1 MGSGWHSGTRSAVR
15 LAPWMAAMRATPI
28 TSPFLAWPWAIS
40 WNVAG
45 SMRMLPV
52 ARATRWVSALADTST
67 MWAWPWASK
76 WVRGVG
82 MFKGSDGASGLM
94 AAQQPSETCRC
105 HDCPV
110 ERLATAG
117 TPNPLVSTTVPC
129 MNANPPSRPTP
140 RWQRLLAATLALV
153 MALPLPAQAQAS
165 APAQGGG
172 TVRLP
177 SLGES
182 ANADLSVADE
192 KRIGESIMREG
203 RRDPTFLDDPVLQDY
218 LQSLWAPLV
227 LAARQRGDIEADTAA
242 YFAYESFLI
251 RERSVNAFA
260 LPGGFVGVHLGLI
273 GITTTRDQLASVLAH
288 ELAHVTQR
296 HIARSI
302 APGARS
308 SMVGLAAILLGILA
322 ATQGASADVVN
333 ASIAGGQAAAIQGQ
347 LNFSRDMERE
357 ADRMGYGLLGAAG
370 YATAGM
376 GEMFERMEVANR
388 LNDAGNFP
396 YLRSHPLTVD
406 RIAEARTRTLVPGS
420 APSAPPLAHALMQAR
435 ARVLMDT
442 SAQGLQR
449 LVGGETSS
457 SQLPDRLAAT
467 YAGAMAALLLKDAAR
482 LSSFASAL
490 ESALA
495 QARSASPREPMAE
508 RALALLKADLQIA
521 RGQGAAALQTLAD
534 LPVVNSPG
542 VTARPQL
549 LLRARAALAGV
560 AEQPP
565 GAAAAAEL
573 RRVTEDLQTWV
584 TDQPQDSAAWEQLA
598 TTAEAS
604 GLRLRSLRA
613 AAEARAAVGDLNG
626 AIDRLRAAQGSAG
639 NVAGQDFIEASVIDA
654 RLRQLV
660 AERRLLVLEA
670 RGGR

>member
-1 MGSGWHSGTRSAVR
+1 MNATVQTRS
-15 LAPWMAAMRATPI
+15 
-28 TSPFLAWPWAIS
+28 
-40 WNVAG
+40 
-45 SMRMLPV
+45 
-52 ARATRWVSALADTST
+52 
-67 MWAWPWASK
+67 
-76 WVRGVG
+76 
-82 MFKGSDGASGLM
+82 
-94 AAQQPSETCRC
+94 
-105 HDCPV
+105 
-110 ERLATAG
+110 
-117 TPNPLVSTTVPC
+117 
-129 MNANPPSRPTP
+129 TP
-140 RWQRLLAATLALV
+140 RWQRLLAALLALL
-153 MALPLPAQAQAS
+153 MALPLPAS
-165 APAQGGG
+165 AQGQAGPSS
-172 TVRLP
+172 VRLP
-177 SLGES
+177 SLGET

-203 RRDPTFLDDPVLQDY
+203 RRDPTFLDDPVLLDY

-227 LAARQRGDIEADTAA
+227 LAARERGDIDADTAA
-242 YFAYESFLI
+242 YFAYESFLL

-273 GITTTRDQLASVLAH
+273 GITTSRDQLASVLAH

-357 ADRMGYGLLGAAG
+357 ADRIGYGLLGAAG

-406 RIAEARTRTLVPGS
+406 RIAEARSRTLVPGS
-420 APSAPPLAHALMQAR
+420 AAPAPPLSHALMQAR

-449 LVGGETSS
+449 LVGGATSS
-457 SQLPDRLAAT
+457 PLLQDRLAAT
-467 YAGAMAALLLKDAAR
+467 YAGAMAATLLKDSAR
-482 LSSFASAL
+482 MASFGPAL
-490 ESALA
+490 DTAIG
-495 QARSASPREPMAE
+495 QARAASPREPLAE
-508 RALALLKADLQIA
+508 RALLLLKADLLIA
-521 RGQGAAALQTLAD
+521 RGEGAAAMQTLAE
-534 LPVVNSPG
+534 LPAIGAPG
-542 VTARPQL
+542 ITARPQL
-549 LLRARAALAGV
+549 LTRGRAALAW
-560 AEQPP
+560 AADQPTQA
-565 GAAAAAEL
+565 GAEL

-584 TDQPQDSAAWEQLA
+584 TDQPQDGAAWEQLA
-598 TTAEAS
+598 ATAEAS
-604 GLRLRSLRA
+604 GLRLRALRA
-613 AAEARAAVGDLNG
+613 AAEARAAVGDLVG

-660 AERRLLVLEA
+660 AERRLLFMEA